1 MAINLQKRAEA
12 VGIVLAKRNI
22 VKAPTVRVGAALDI
36 SGSTKEM
43 YKKGIIQETVDRL
56 LAIALKF
63 DDNGQIDM
71 WSFTDGF
78 DRLETASAIDY
89 GNYVNKHILENPGVT
104 KWGSTSYA
112 PVIGDMVRFYY
123 GGGDALAFLGRLFG
137 AKSAASSGAPL
148 PTMILFITDG
158 ANTDHA
164 ATEQI
169 LSECENRNVYFQM
182 IGVGPAREFGFIK
195 QVASALPNVGFVNFS
210 SLDVS
215 DEVIYESLI
224 SEEFCTWVKT
234 V

>member
-12 VGIVLAKRNI
+12 VGIVLAKRN
-22 VKAPTVRVGAALDI
+22 VLKAPTVRVGAALDI

-56 LAIALKF
+56 LAIAMKF

-78 DRLETASAIDY
+78 DRLETASASPY
-89 GNYVNKHILENPGVT
+89 GNYVAQHILGNPEVT
-104 KWGSTSYA
+104 KWGATSYA
-112 PVIGDMVRFYY
+112 PVIRDMVRHYY
-123 GGGDALAFLGRLFG
+123 GSDALAFLGRLFG
-137 AKSAASSGAPL
+137 AQPAAAPQ
-148 PTMILFITDG
+148 PAMILFITDG
-158 ANTDHA
+158 ANDDHA
-164 ATEQI
+164 ATQEI
-169 LSECENRNVYFQM
+169 LRACENRNVYFQM
-182 IGVGPAREFGFIK
+182 VGVGPAREFGFIK
-195 QVASALPNVGFVNFS
+195 QVAATLPNVGFVNFS

-224 SEEFCTWVKT
+224 SEEFCSWVKS